1 MSRRSQKLVEF
12 GKPLV
17 LVREPVPRAPPG
29 GAVVQVAFAGVCHS
43 EIHSADGQVPG
54 QELPLI
60 LGHEISGTVT
70 EMDPAVRTDVKVGDR
85 VVVYSMG
92 GCSACSR
99 CAEGNPLDC
108 LNYVRNSNGAFIDGG
123 FSDYVVCPDAK
134 LLLKV
139 PDSLSMDTACLLPCS
154 GLTAYNAV
162 TKIVPTVS
170 DFARHSDNCAVLLVG
185 AGGLGLWAVQIAKQL
200 LPSNVRLV
208 CADVDVDKLASAK
221 YAGCDVTVHWG
232 KGGSERSLLAAT
244 REACGTSQSAVAAID
259 FVNLPETF
267 KRVERVLSMGGIHVM
282 VGIMAKPGV
291 LGTIPLTPFVLMKH
305 TLTSVAVGSVQQLRE
320 VMALVAR
327 GKIKPPPISHHPL
340 ESAWD
345 VMQRLKAGKVKGR
358 AVLKLAK
365 L

>member
-1 MSRRSQKLVEF
+1 MSRRSQKLVEY
-12 GKPLV
+12 GKPLL
-17 LVREPVPRAPPG
+17 LVREQVPTAPPG

-43 EIHSADGQVPG
+43 DVHAADGLALQAKP
-54 QELPLI
+54 PII
-60 LGHEISGTVT
+60 LGHEISGTVRDL
-70 EMDPAVRTDVKVGDR
+70 DPGVKSDVKVGDR

-99 CAEGNPLDC
+99 CAEGRPIDC
-108 LNYVRNSNGAFIDGG
+108 LNNVRNVNGAFIDGG
-123 FSDYVVCPDAK
+123 FSDYVVCPDSK

-139 PDSLSMDTACLLPCS
+139 PDSVAMDTACLLPCS

-162 TKIVPTVS
+162 TKIVPTVA
-170 DFARHSDNCAVLLVG
+170 DVARHTDNCAVILVG

-221 YAGCDVTVHWG
+221 DAGCDVTVHWE
-232 KGGSERSLLAAT
+232 KGDNERSLVAAT
-244 REACGTSQSAVAAID
+244 RKACGASRCAVAAID

-267 KRVERVLSMGGIHVM
+267 SRVERILGQGGIHAM

-291 LGTIPLTPFVLMKH
+291 VGTIPLTPFVLTNH
-305 TLTSVAVGSVQQLRE
+305 TLAAVAVGRVQQLEE
-320 VMALVAR
+320 VMALVAN

-345 VMQRLKAGKVKGR
+345 VLQMLKAGKVKGR
-358 AVLKLAK
+358 AVLKLSK